1 MSLISDTKGATH
13 EPTTACLVGDLHNAL
28 PRPVLPVASGLPE
41 RKPESTE
48 EPAKTEETTEKEDK
62 TMRAAIPF
70 LLLLSI
76 PPVIVLIC
84 EVRRLRRKKRG

>member
-1 MSLISDTKGATH
+1 
-13 EPTTACLVGDLHNAL
+13 
-28 PRPVLPVASGLPE
+28 
-41 RKPESTE
+41 
-48 EPAKTEETTEKEDK
+48 
-62 TMRAAIPF
+62 MRAAIPY